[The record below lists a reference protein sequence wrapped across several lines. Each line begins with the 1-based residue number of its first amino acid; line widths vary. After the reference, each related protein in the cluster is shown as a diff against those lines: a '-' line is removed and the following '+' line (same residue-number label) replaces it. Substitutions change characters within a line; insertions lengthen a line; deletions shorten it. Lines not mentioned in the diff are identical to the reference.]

1 MYQKYIIAGNL
12 VADATQR
19 FTQTQKSVVSF
30 RVITSKKVNG
40 KDYAFAIDVSL
51 WGKLGEALVKYLK
64 KGQSVLVEGELRQ
77 ETWEKDGQTHYKTA
91 MNAEQVRLLGGKRS
105 ESTQQQPAQNN
116 QAAAPQPQQAPVSND
131 PFDTDF

>member
-19 FTQTQKSVVSF
+19 FTQSQKSVVNF

-40 KDYAFAIDVSL
+40 QDYPFAIDASL
-51 WGKLGEALVKYLK
+51 WGKLGEALAKYLK
-64 KGQSVLVEGELRQ
+64 KGQGVLVEGELRQ
-77 ETWEKDGQTHYKTA
+77 EKWEKDGVTHYKTTL
-91 MNAEQVRLLGGKRS
+91 NADQVRLYGGRKS
-105 ESTQQQPAQNN
+105 ESSSPSNQGTHSTTQPAQ
-116 QAAAPQPQQAPVSND
+116 PPVSND